1 LFHLFG
7 GYGLAI
13 CRLWGCFLAEPS
25 LFSETAHAMKHG
37 QLRFTDADNRM
48 IFSSAPITC
57 FENYL
62 RVLFFLGFMEL
73 LFCPMAVGQSKVP
86 AQRTYG
92 VTEGAAD
99 GSSPDSSG
107 SPQRGDAVAAS

>member
-1 LFHLFG
+1 
-7 GYGLAI
+7 
-13 CRLWGCFLAEPS
+13 
-25 LFSETAHAMKHG
+25 
-37 QLRFTDADNRM
+37 
-48 IFSSAPITC
+48 
-57 FENYL
+57 
-62 RVLFFLGFMEL
+62 
-73 LFCPMAVGQSKVP
+73 MAAGQSKVP